1 MSRDKGVEVRAG
13 AVSGMGEVGACTD
26 DVGKAT
32 LGVAAQFTLVEGVV
46 LCRVCDG
53 AVLAVPSEVPYVAHL
68 PATLGNTPMIQV
80 PDASAN
86 RAEVPAHLAGA
97 PRRARELSL
106 VER

>member
-1 MSRDKGVEVRAG
+1 MSEARAY
-13 AVSGMGEVGACTD
+13 TD

-68 PATLGNTPMIQV
+68 PATLGNTPMSQV
-80 PDASAN
+80 PDASGKPGRGPRPLGGCAAEGP
-86 RAEVPAHLAGA
+86 RAVPSREVG
-97 PRRARELSL
+97 
-106 VER
+106 